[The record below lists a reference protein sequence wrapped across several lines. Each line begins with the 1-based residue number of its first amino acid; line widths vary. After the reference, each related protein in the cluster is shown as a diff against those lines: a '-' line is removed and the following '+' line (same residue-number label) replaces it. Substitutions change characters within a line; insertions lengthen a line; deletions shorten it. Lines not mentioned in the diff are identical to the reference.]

1 MKKSKKNQTNL
12 IVSLFTALFGIVMFI
27 PMVVPVM
34 VGKRA
39 GTEVGLFDI
48 TDAGNETLATFA
60 LIFVMVGIVALML
73 LAVCEILKC
82 ANIKIPRIIGMILS
96 LVGIIA
102 TVVGFVF
109 LICYVSDLNS
119 SFDLFKLGVGA
130 YLFLAFG
137 IVAGLGGIISNKK

>member
-1 MKKSKKNQTNL
+1 MKKSKKNQVNL
-12 IVSLFTALFGIVMFI
+12 IVSLITALFGILMFI

-34 VGKRA
+34 VGKVA
-39 GTEVGLFDI
+39 NTKIGLFDI

-82 ANIKIPRIIGMILS
+82 ANVKVPRIVGMILS

-102 TVVGFVF
+102 TVVGFIL

-119 SFDLFKLGVGA
+119 SIDLFNTGVGI

-137 IVAGLGGIISNKK
+137 IVAGLGGIISNRK